1 MAEQTIQTHRPA
13 CIFVLGMHRSGTS
26 AVTRVLNLLGAEL
39 GEPLMPSS
47 KDNPAGFWEHMEAV
61 DIHETL
67 LAELGMSWDDVRE
80 LPKAWMDSEPGR
92 KAVARATT
100 LMKGEWARGL
110 SSIKDPRLCR
120 FVPLWSEACANADV
134 DARYLIVLRNP
145 QEVVRSLSARNAM
158 PAAVADLLWVRYVG
172 DALTATADQRRSI
185 MHYEE
190 LLDDWPAVMKRVEG
204 ELDLQFPSWAS
215 ASTQV
220 PLCLDPSMRHHAIAA
235 DDTGTL
241 LSGPLDHALVDATAN
256 GSVAD
261 AIESLDRLLQPLA
274 PLIDGLTAM
283 MQQSRSRL
291 LDFTHRFMVP
301 QEAPPQRTAFS
312 DADARFDEAVTHYA
326 RLERDHASAVEWARS
341 LDDKLTELG
350 DQYAALVDEHE
361 RTVAWG
367 KALDS
372 ETVELRAAH
381 ASLVREHQEK
391 MLWALGLDAQL
402 TGGRQQHARLMAE
415 HEERTEWAQRLNE
428 ELGKLRQSY
437 GELVAE
443 HESVAQ
449 WASGLDES
457 VAALT
462 SQVETLKQ
470 RLEESR
476 RAETEMRG
484 RLMQS
489 TDELRHRHS
498 ELEEW
503 VVRSRERDFD
513 VHDLQRN
520 VEQLRRHGE
529 EMQRVTEMLLGSRSW
544 RITRPLRQLAAA
556 LRGSSEQIEIPPL
569 PQHFDTPRLLRDQH
583 AVAGSAGQKPVVS
596 VVIPCYGNPTMTS
609 LCVESVLAAGDQTPF
624 EVVLIEDASG
634 DLGMRQFA
642 QDERVRYVENAENL
656 GFIRS
661 CNQAI
666 ELARGE
672 FICFLNNDTQV
683 KPGWLDA
690 LVAVFQQHPDAGAAG
705 SKLVY
710 PDGRLQEAGGI
721 MWRDGSAW
729 NYGRLADP
737 AQPEF
742 NYVRRVDYCSG
753 AALMLRTSD
762 FARRGGFDQRYVPAY
777 CEDSDICFQ
786 LRESGLETYYTPFS
800 EVIHFE
806 GVSHGTDIASGI
818 KAYQVENQ
826 KKFREK
832 WQRQLERHYENGT
845 HVLRARDRAWDRPV
859 VLVIDHYIPQPDR
872 DAGSRTM
879 VAFIRCLLDAGCVVK
894 FWPENLWFDPD
905 YGPDLTRMGV
915 EVVSGPSG
923 LEGLEGY
930 LKQWGDEFD
939 AIMISRPDVAQ
950 KFMEQAHRSRARI
963 VYYGH
968 DLHFRRMQLEAEQSQ
983 DAALQARTVAMLKRE
998 RGIWRSADVVL
1009 YPSAEEAAMVRQLEP
1024 DSDARAVLPYAFD
1037 AFEDDA
1043 LVQGRKGVLFV
1054 AGFAHPPNVDAARWL
1069 VTEVMPRVRERAPD
1083 LDLWLVGA
1091 NPTAEVQALAGE
1103 RVHVTGYVT
1112 DEQLQ
1117 AFYRA
1122 ARIAVVPLRF
1132 GAGVKSK
1139 VVEALRYGL
1148 PLVTTAVGAQGL
1160 EELDEVAR
1168 VEDDPEAI
1176 AEAILELAGNDALW
1190 IQKSRAGARYAA
1202 TRFSYAAMGAQ
1213 LLDAMGIDAERRS

>member
-185 MHYEE
+185 MHYVE

-220 PLCLDPSMRHHAIAA
+220 PLYLDPSMRHHAIAA

-350 DQYAALVDEHE
+350 DQHAALVDEHE

-391 MLWALGLDAQL
+391 MLWAHGLDAQL

-489 TDELRHRHS
+489 TDELRHRHG

-503 VVRSRERDFD
+503 VVRSREREFD